1 MIKPC
6 IERSV
11 PKSVIDP
18 NIKRTEWR
26 KLGKL
31 WVAATYERY
40 LIPYDPQL
48 HFHKCSCGL
57 GILLDN
63 FPMQYETIPKVI
75 RYVCRKCGEQ
85 FMVVSPKEHFL
96 DDPNKLLTL
105 EEYNNQ
111 FTSQNSY
118 EEE

>member
-6 IERSV
+6 NERSI
-11 PKSVIDP
+11 PTPVIDTT
-18 NIKRTEWR
+18 IKRTEWR

-31 WVAATYERY
+31 WVAATYEQY
-40 LIPYDPQL
+40 LVPYDSQL

-63 FPMQYETIPKVI
+63 FPMQYEKVPKAI

-85 FMVVSPKEHFL
+85 FMVVSPEEHFL
-96 DDPNKLLTL
+96 DNPPNYYEG
-105 EEYNNQ
+105 EE
-111 FTSQNSY
+111 
-118 EEE
+118 